1 MPSRLIDKI
10 TKMVTVDYC
19 RLTFVENPNGFLL
32 DDDVCNLLLQKNI
45 EVIKESQLDLRIQ
58 L

>member
-45 EVIKESQLDLRIQ
+45 EVIKESQLDVRIQ